1 MTLFDQKTPYIY
13 TVRSEF
19 SEPEREADWNAWYND
34 FDIPAMLDLPGIES
48 ATRYQEVVS
57 PRRYLAAY
65 EIENRRF
72 SRTPT
77 TRSSPAGWS
86 GRRTSASPAG
96 PFTSSSRTLARLS
109 DAYASLTGQIDG
121 PLDRSVLSS

>member
-48 ATRYQEVVS
+48 ATQV
-57 PRRYLAAY
+57 PRRLRDREPAVF
-65 EIENRRF
+65 EN
-72 SRTPT
+72 PDYQKL
-77 TRSSPAGWS
+77 AGWMEWAPYIGES
-86 GRRTSASPAG
+86 RRAVYKLVEDLG
-96 PFTSSSRTLARLS
+96 P
-109 DAYASLTGQIDG
+109 
-121 PLDRSVLSS
+121 VK